1 MDIEQQQQLHYSSY
15 PTQEWEDDES
25 DFMLVDDD
33 NNNASDDDNS
43 LDCDGDLIDKEIDDE
58 YEAAGSD
65 ADEDD
70 WCSFFYFV
78 ILSQD
83 EQGRPIVDSRPL
95 TYSGPGMNSGV
106 EDIRG
111 SRETIPSTAQFAG
124 KIRHYLTYNP
134 TPNLGPNDFVYY
146 LDGKCYDPEDPDH
159 DQPLTKRTYSD
170 ALLAQCD
177 RVYGKKYGNSK
188 KKYNPLKPGDMK
200 EKYGWVGESGNIR
213 HFPVVV
219 VHRDSSLVPD
229 DISFPK
235 VHFADETLDNLK
247 LTTTLLVDIH
257 ERIEEVQIRPRF
269 DFDDCFGK
277 LDFPMLFMG
286 WKYTKTGAIRV
297 AQDLLRPDWDEWSD
311 VQ

>member
-1 MDIEQQQQLHYSSY
+1 MDTEQQQQQPHYSSY

-25 DFMLVDDD
+25 DFMNVDD
-33 NNNASDDDNS
+33 ASGDDDDNS
-43 LDCDGDLIDKEIDDE
+43 TDFDGDIIDKEIDDE

-70 WCSFFYFV
+70 WHSFFYFV

-106 EDIRG
+106 DDIRG
-111 SRETIPSTAQFAG
+111 SRENTPSTAQFAG
-124 KIRHYLTYNP
+124 KIRHYLTYNR
-134 TPNLGPNDFVYY
+134 TPGLGPYDFVYY
-146 LDGKCYDPEDPDH
+146 LDGKRYDPRDPDH

-170 ALLAQCD
+170 ELIAQCD
-177 RVYGKKYGNSK
+177 RVYGKQQGK
-188 KKYNPLKPGDMK
+188 KKNKYNPLKLADMG

-235 VHFADETLDNLK
+235 VHLADETLDNLK
-247 LTTTLLVDIH
+247 LTTTLLIDIH

-286 WKYTKTGAIRV
+286 WKYTKSGAIRL
-297 AQDLLRPDWDEWSD
+297 AHNLLRPDWDEWSD